1 MPNYTITVAHKDVD
15 AFRAAYHELYPN
27 KHIISSRQLLFAR
40 TFEVN
45 ITEEDYLFLS
55 LKFKFLKYT
64 MKILKP
70 RATEAPNTF
79 WIKYP

>member
-1 MPNYTITVAHKDVD
+1 MAEYTITVAQRDVD
-15 AFRAAYHELYPN
+15 AFRAAYYELYPN
-27 KHIISSRQLLFAR
+27 KPIQSSRQLLFAH
-40 TFEVN
+40 TFDVD

-70 RATEAPNTF
+70 RSDVLNSF